1 MIMEVQEAVH
11 PTYLSAYFTRFPALS
26 ALFDEMAERNL
37 KFEMHARR
45 DGAEFRLLNSVNGMP
60 NRGYLRIFFPSETK
74 CLLFFHKKSSV
85 PYSHDRFSYG
95 GIVIDERS
103 AGRFQKEDVF
113 EWISFLFSGL
123 QPKFRPNHL
132 KKSFPYTVPE
142 D

>member
-1 MIMEVQEAVH
+1 MELQEAVG
-11 PTYLSAYFTRFPALS
+11 TSNLSPYFVRFPAL
-26 ALFDEMAERNL
+26 AAMFDAMASMNLEIEMRER
-37 KFEMHARR
+37 KQ
-45 DGAEFRLLNSVNGMP
+45 GAEFRFLNSVKGMP
-60 NRGYLRIFFPSETK
+60 NRGYLRIFFPTDSK

-103 AGRFQKEDVF
+103 SGRFQEEDIL
-113 EWISFLFSGL
+113 EWIKFLFYGL
-123 QPKFRPNHL
+123 QPKFRPKTL